1 MERINTNYGVE
12 DPATVSSL
20 NSSGSSL
27 TEHIFANALSNLEDS
42 SCSDDDVQFKDEDIY
57 QNENT
62 SRISAGN
69 NSFLGFNLKEIMK
82 EHSFSNMN

>member
-1 MERINTNYGVE
+1 MERINTNSGAE

-27 TEHIFANALSNLEDS
+27 TEHIFANALSNLEGS

-57 QNENT
+57 
-62 SRISAGN
+62 
-69 NSFLGFNLKEIMK
+69 
-82 EHSFSNMN
+82 